1 MVQYDK
7 KVYIDT
13 VTTHAQFPGG
23 LEVLNRYMRRAIT
36 YPPKAKKKHIQGYVS
51 VRFIVN
57 KDGTISDVKVIRS
70 ASRSLDAEAIR
81 VIRNMPRW
89 KPATFEGKNVNAQY
103 TLPFSFK
110 L

>member
-57 KDGTISDVKVIRS
+57 KDEVV
-70 ASRSLDAEAIR
+70 
-81 VIRNMPRW
+81 
-89 KPATFEGKNVNAQY
+89 
-103 TLPFSFK
+103 
-110 L
+110 